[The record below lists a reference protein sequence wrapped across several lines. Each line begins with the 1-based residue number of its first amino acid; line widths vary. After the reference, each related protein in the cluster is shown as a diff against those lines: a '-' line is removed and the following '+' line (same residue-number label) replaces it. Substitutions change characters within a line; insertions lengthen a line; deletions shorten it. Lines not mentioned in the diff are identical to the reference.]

1 MISIIVRKPYLKHV
15 NKHQLITTAELALN
29 YLRCG
34 DPVDLAILICSNEEI
49 SRINFNYRNI
59 YQATDV
65 LSFESFEVNPDSGS
79 YHLGDIVISYD
90 FVIEHSH
97 RFSHDASVELFV
109 LLIHGILHLCG
120 FDHASENDKKEMWTK
135 QYEIHRLLNISV
147 EHLPGEN
154 E

>member
-1 MISIIVRKPYLKHV
+1 MISIIVRKPYIKHV
-15 NKHQLITTAELALN
+15 SKQQLITTAELTLK
-29 YLRCG
+29 YLQCKE
-34 DPVDLAILICSNEEI
+34 PVDLALLICSNEEI
-49 SRINFNYRNI
+49 ARINFKYRNI
-59 YQATDV
+59 NQATDV

-90 FVIEHSH
+90 FVTDHSQ
-97 RFSHDASVELFV
+97 RFSHDASVELLV

-120 FDHASENDKKEMWTK
+120 FDHALEIEKLKMWAK
-135 QYEIHRLLNISV
+135 QYEIHHQLNISV

>member
-1 MISIIVRKPYLKHV
+1 MISIIVRKPYIKHV
-15 NKHQLITTAELALN
+15 SKQQLITTAELTLK
-29 YLRCG
+29 YLQCKE
-34 DPVDLAILICSNEEI
+34 PVDLALLICSNEEI
-49 SRINFNYRNI
+49 ARINFKYRNI
-59 YQATDV
+59 NQATDV

-90 FVIEHSH
+90 FVTDHSQ
-97 RFSHDASVELFV
+97 RFSHDASVELLV

-120 FDHASENDKKEMWTK
+120 FDHALENEKLKMWAK

>member
-15 NKHQLITTAELALN
+15 SKQQLITTAELTLK
-29 YLRCG
+29 YLQCKE
-34 DPVDLAILICSNEEI
+34 PVDLAILICSNEEI
-49 SRINFNYRNI
+49 ARINFKYRNTN
-59 YQATDV
+59 QATDV

-79 YHLGDIVISYD
+79 YHLGDIVISYN
-90 FVIEHSH
+90 FVTEHSQ
-97 RFSHDASVELFV
+97 RFSHDASVELLV

-120 FDHASENDKKEMWTK
+120 FDHASENEKKEMWAK